1 MKLAVFGATGPTG
14 RQFVEQALA
23 RGHELR
29 ALVRPQS
36 TAPPGVE
43 AVVGD
48 VLDADAVA
56 STISGTEAVACILG
70 LPKGEGT
77 VISDG
82 TANIV
87 KAMTAQQVNRL
98 VAVTVHGLN
107 DSKDDAGFFGKVIV
121 AKLAK
126 SRFEDRARQEQVI
139 FDSGL
144 DWTVLRPARLADGDA
159 TVVWSVHCVHHWDD
173 VDAGLV
179 EVRRVL
185 APGGRL
191 VAAER
196 HVEPGGTGVATH
208 GWRPAQAEAFA
219 DRCRAL
225 GFADVEV
232 REDDA
237 GDRSLVVL
245 ATRS

>member
-1 MKLAVFGATGPTG
+1 MPTAPRPASDAVTG
-14 RQFVEQALA
+14 RDDAATLPPNHHAGYAGFAGA
-23 RGHELR
+23 RGAMM
-29 ALVRPQS
+29 ALLFAWRGG
-36 TAPPGVE
+36 AN
-43 AVVGD
+43 A
-48 VLDADAVA
+48 AAVA
-56 STISGTEAVACILG
+56 DLAGVRAGDRVVDIGCGPGNAVR
-70 LPKGEGT
+70 
-77 VISDG
+77 
-82 TANIV
+82 TA
-87 KAMTAQQVNRL
+87 AARGAH
-98 VAVTVHGLN
+98 AV
-107 DSKDDAGFFGKVIV
+107 
-121 AKLAK
+121 
-126 SRFEDRARQEQVI
+126 
-139 FDSGL
+139 GL
-144 DWTVLRPARLADGDA
+144 DPAPVMLRVARLLTVRRRRSIQWRAGAAESIPVADGDA

>member
-159 TVVWSVHCVHHWDD
+159 TGSYDLSTKLKTGMS
-173 VDAGLV
+173 AK
-179 EVRRVL
+179 VRR
-185 APGGRL
+185 AD
-191 VAAER
+191 VAAALLEIIESGR
-196 HVEPGGTGVATH
+196 FSREPVSI
-208 GWRPAQAEAFA
+208 
-219 DRCRAL
+219 
-225 GFADVEV
+225 
-232 REDDA
+232 A
-237 GDRSLVVL
+237 GK
-245 ATRS
+245 

>member
-36 TAPPGVE
+36 TAPHGVE

-159 TVVWSVHCVHHWDD
+159 TGSYDLSTKLKTGMS
-173 VDAGLV
+173 AK
-179 EVRRVL
+179 VRR
-185 APGGRL
+185 AD
-191 VAAER
+191 VAAALLEIIESGR
-196 HVEPGGTGVATH
+196 FSREPVSI
-208 GWRPAQAEAFA
+208 
-219 DRCRAL
+219 
-225 GFADVEV
+225 
-232 REDDA
+232 A
-237 GDRSLVVL
+237 GK
-245 ATRS
+245 